1 MITKETLSIYMSL
14 IRSGIE
20 LESSQI
26 EEIEN
31 LIDQNEKLTQQLTDA
46 IDSIKEVV
54 YIEGDEIYNCYQEG
68 TSLREFIAESTVKLI
83 RGEQNK

>member
-1 MITKETLSIYMSL
+1 MITKETLSIYLSL

-31 LIDQNEKLTQQLTDA
+31 LIDQNDKLSQQLTDA

-54 YIEGDEIYNCYQEG
+54 YIEGDEIYNSYQEG
-68 TSLREFIAESTVKLI
+68 TPLREFIMEITVKLI